1 MTSDDREFLPNSSGC
16 FLCGDENVHGVRTA
30 FFVEDG
36 AVKARLSLPPH
47 VNGYKGV
54 AHGGV
59 VAALLDETMG
69 WSATVFGAKHP
80 MYVTAELTVK
90 YLAPI
95 PVGEPVEIVAR
106 LVEDAGRV
114 AYAEGEVTCGGR
126 VRARASGKFMPMSD
140 AATAEVMPY
149 LKFDRCRAFATLFG
163 RNGAR

>member
-1 MTSDDREFLPNSSGC
+1 MPTDDKEYLPHSSGC
-16 FLCGDENVHGVRTA
+16 FLCGDENIQGVRTA
-30 FFVEDG
+30 FFVEEG
-36 AVKARLSLPPH
+36 AVRARLSLPAH

-69 WSATVFGAKHP
+69 WSATVFGEKHP

-90 YLAPI
+90 YMAPV
-95 PVGEPVEIVAR
+95 PVGEPVEVVGR
-106 LVEDAGRV
+106 LIEDGGRV
-114 AYAEGEVTCGGR
+114 AYAEGELSCGGK

-140 AATAEVMPY
+140 AATAGVMPY

-163 RNGAR
+163 RNAAR